1 MILLALIF
9 LFQEIQSFDG
19 PLGYR
24 WFGHCVSQPSRR
36 CFQSLRSSGS
46 NRGLVDTNL
55 PPSSPY
61 FSKRG
66 RRKGMKPIIPF
77 RDPLV
82 ETFLPPYFEQLQ
94 KPIFDFG
101 KFENI

>member
-1 MILLALIF
+1 MILLVLIF

-24 WFGHCVSQPSRR
+24 WFGGHCVRYPTR
-36 CFQSLRSSGS
+36 CYRSLRSSGS
-46 NRGLVDTNL
+46 NSDLVDTYL
-55 PPSSPY
+55 PPSSTY
-61 FSKRG
+61 LRE
-66 RRKGMKPIIPF
+66 RRKGMKQRMALNEPF
-77 RDPLV
+77 V

-101 KFENI
+101 KFL